1 MPFKTDLNV
10 TPYYDDFD
18 KSKNFQQILARPGY
32 AVQAREL
39 TQMQTIL
46 KNQIERLGNFSL
58 SDGTMVIPGSVKVVN
73 PIKGIKIQTSFGG
86 ATVDIT
92 QYTEDT
98 ILTGVTSGVQAQVMH
113 TEAGTSSDAP
123 TIYIK
128 YKKVGTDNTTTV
140 FQDGESISADKSVTH
155 GSTSFS
161 SGSASCAAATSSAAV
176 EGTGCQI
183 EAGVYWIRGSFVEV
197 STQMVMLSKF
207 TRKANKKVGFKIT
220 EDIITPESDTT
231 LLDNATGT
239 SNYVAKGAHRLKVTA
254 TLTSLDLDSTSD
266 ADFIQLLSVKN
277 GITQELAKTRLG
289 GILDTLAKRTY
300 DESGDYTVRP
310 FTFEMKESVTLNEN
324 EGIYDK
330 GDTTEGGLT
339 ASNDLLALTVSP
351 GKAYLR
357 GYDIEKI
364 TRTVVDIPKAR
375 EFNTINSGVTTYDV
389 GNFLNITNV
398 YGSPD
403 ISFISGETTPY
414 KQIDLYDTPTATRG
428 SSSGTR
434 LGVARARAIEYSSG
448 TAGSTTSVYKLYLFD
463 FRPFT
468 YLTLSDTP
476 SPTLEANHSN
486 GGVQVKGVTSK
497 ATGWVWSDGTG
508 SATVILTNVSG
519 TFIAGEKLTA
529 SDSEESD
536 SIIENSSNADIT
548 LTRAITKNVSQAR
561 QLHMTDVD
569 SGQNFTADVVL
580 DADPTT
586 ESFILLDQTD
596 DAGTDIEDHIISEL
610 DKLPMGL
617 ERAATGGTG
626 SSLKQAKLK
635 FAEKN
640 VSVFKMNKP
649 NVKTHLTATNAG
661 ASDTSYYLRKQ
672 FVTTSSSVG
681 VVTIS
686 AGTNEV
692 FNSHSEVDYMITI
705 LSAGSG
711 GTGQQGDVVSASTGF
726 SGGGTSTVTIT
737 NNAVFGNGAKLK
749 ITATLLKTSAVAK
762 TKTAKLMKQL
772 KVTSGTTHAYGTR
785 PSDKT
790 ISLGRADAFKLVAV
804 LDSEATATDASTPE
818 LTLGTV
824 VGNFT
829 KGEEITGSSSGAKG
843 RIIDT
848 SSPMSFVYKRGTK
861 ATFTTADT
869 ITGFSSDATAPIT
882 AVATGSTNITER
894 YELDT
899 GQRDNY
905 YDISRIVKKP
915 GKGSPLGRLLV
926 VYDYLEHGTGDFFT
940 VDSYTDVADQMTY
953 EDIPKYSATKVDPDD
968 PAPSGEYD
976 LQDVFD
982 IRPRAE
988 DIAGTSTNI
997 ETVDEITGNS
1007 FDFYHRQFDGTGA
1020 STINWVKPGSL
1031 ITTDF
1036 EYYIGYRGRLHLK
1049 RNGEMEFI
1057 QGKASEQPVYPEA
1070 NEQAMQLATVTV
1082 PPYTFKPQDAVVRR
1096 IKNKRFTMKDIGK
1109 LEERLNHVEY
1119 YTSLTLLE
1127 RDAESFQIQ
1136 DANGLDRF
1144 KSGFV
1149 VDNFSGHSVGDV
1161 RHGDYKCSIDMVNNE
1176 LRPLNVAKGVSMI
1189 ESVSTDSERA
1199 TLGYQKTGD
1208 LITLPYTEVVFQE
1221 QPYATRVERVTPV
1234 KLSNWVGD
1242 IELDPPSDEW
1252 FETEYA
1258 PDLIINVEGNFDT
1271 FSVNN
1276 ASAVGTVWNSWQ
1288 TSWSGTTTTTEED
1301 FNQNVSR
1308 TVTTTRG
1315 TSTRQ
1320 GVQTSIVPQIDLES
1334 QGTKVVQRAFIP
1346 FCRARN
1352 ITFTGVGFLPNI
1364 RLYAF
1369 FDGKNINKFITP
1381 LSGFTTDAADVSG
1394 VIQAESPLIT
1404 SASGKI
1410 KGLFALPD
1418 PKIEGNPVFRT
1429 GEVQFRLTSS
1439 STDVRTKDPETAGNA
1454 VYHAVGILET
1464 EQETIIAT
1472 RNARL
1477 ESRSVSQSQSVSS
1490 SQITN
1495 IQPLDTHT
1503 SEDVG
1508 GTGFDPIAQ
1517 TFYIEADPENA
1528 VSTSDSGLGN
1538 NPEGRFITSIDLF
1551 FSAKDEVLPLFV
1563 WIRPTGVE
1571 GEQGNAPGQRTLPF
1585 GKVTLEPSEINI
1597 SDDGNTATNVKFPS
1611 PVFVKNSNEYCVIV
1625 GTSSPKYK
1633 IWIARMGETAL
1644 GGSRTVSEQP
1654 HVGVLFKSHN
1664 ARTWAPSMTEDMKF
1678 KLYCAKFTTGTVGNF
1693 TFNNDTLES
1702 KTLAANPLTFTN
1714 GNTALLVNHLNH
1726 GMYDTTN
1733 NVTISG
1739 VVSGAE
1745 TTLASAMASDA
1756 TSLTLTSG
1764 DDFDDTTGKFAYD
1777 SSSQWWLKIDD
1788 EIMKYTTIDGTAV
1801 SSITRAQDSTS
1812 ATSHAA
1818 GAKVELYI
1826 LHKVPFIEINKTF
1839 NAIANINI
1847 DSYTVLLTSSPT
1859 ITGGTTTATNGG
1871 TSVKATENAI
1881 YDTGNAFVSVMKPP
1895 GTDLNAS
1902 IRPMTG
1908 TSPSGTQTPFTAT
1921 ASTNAIDLDLNENY
1935 NFDKPYI
1942 VASEINET
1950 LENGGNKSLNI
1961 DVVMSTN
1968 NADQSPVIDL
1978 SRSSWIAVGNRLNK
1992 IDSSSDVYPTS
2003 IYDASTDPLGDD
2015 NAAIYLTKKVTLEN
2029 PATALKVFFAG
2040 HRHSSAELELYYK
2053 ILRSDDASEF
2063 DDLSYEP
2070 FNSDGSPDDTVKPST
2085 DKKNFQ
2091 EYKYT
2096 AGVKDDGT
2104 GSSLDEF
2111 ISFQIKIVMKG
2122 TNSAEPP
2129 RIKDL
2134 RAIALAI

>member
-18 KSKNFQQILARPGY
+18 KSKNFQQVLARPGY

-580 DADPTT
+580 DAVPTT

-829 KGEEITGSSSGAKG
+829 KGEEITGSSSGA
-843 RIIDT
+843 
-848 SSPMSFVYKRGTK
+848 
-861 ATFTTADT
+861 
-869 ITGFSSDATAPIT
+869 
-882 AVATGSTNITER
+882 
-894 YELDT
+894 
-899 GQRDNY
+899 
-905 YDISRIVKKP
+905 
-915 GKGSPLGRLLV
+915 
-926 VYDYLEHGTGDFFT
+926 
-940 VDSYTDVADQMTY
+940 
-953 EDIPKYSATKVDPDD
+953 
-968 PAPSGEYD
+968 
-976 LQDVFD
+976 
-982 IRPRAE
+982 
-988 DIAGTSTNI
+988 
-997 ETVDEITGNS
+997 
-1007 FDFYHRQFDGTGA
+1007 
-1020 STINWVKPGSL
+1020 
-1031 ITTDF
+1031 
-1036 EYYIGYRGRLHLK
+1036 
-1049 RNGEMEFI
+1049 
-1057 QGKASEQPVYPEA
+1057 
-1070 NEQAMQLATVTV
+1070 
-1082 PPYTFKPQDAVVRR
+1082 
-1096 IKNKRFTMKDIGK
+1096 
-1109 LEERLNHVEY
+1109 
-1119 YTSLTLLE
+1119 
-1127 RDAESFQIQ
+1127 
-1136 DANGLDRF
+1136 
-1144 KSGFV
+1144 
-1149 VDNFSGHSVGDV
+1149 
-1161 RHGDYKCSIDMVNNE
+1161 
-1176 LRPLNVAKGVSMI
+1176 
-1189 ESVSTDSERA
+1189 
-1199 TLGYQKTGD
+1199 
-1208 LITLPYTEVVFQE
+1208 
-1221 QPYATRVERVTPV
+1221 
-1234 KLSNWVGD
+1234 
-1242 IELDPPSDEW
+1242 
-1252 FETEYA
+1252 
-1258 PDLIINVEGNFDT
+1258 
-1271 FSVNN
+1271 
-1276 ASAVGTVWNSWQ
+1276 
-1288 TSWSGTTTTTEED
+1288 
-1301 FNQNVSR
+1301 
-1308 TVTTTRG
+1308 
-1315 TSTRQ
+1315 
-1320 GVQTSIVPQIDLES
+1320 
-1334 QGTKVVQRAFIP
+1334 
-1346 FCRARN
+1346 
-1352 ITFTGVGFLPNI
+1352 
-1364 RLYAF
+1364 
-1369 FDGKNINKFITP
+1369 
-1381 LSGFTTDAADVSG
+1381 
-1394 VIQAESPLIT
+1394 
-1404 SASGKI
+1404 
-1410 KGLFALPD
+1410 
-1418 PKIEGNPVFRT
+1418 
-1429 GEVQFRLTSS
+1429 
-1439 STDVRTKDPETAGNA
+1439 
-1454 VYHAVGILET
+1454 
-1464 EQETIIAT
+1464 
-1472 RNARL
+1472 
-1477 ESRSVSQSQSVSS
+1477 
-1490 SQITN
+1490 
-1495 IQPLDTHT
+1495 
-1503 SEDVG
+1503 
-1508 GTGFDPIAQ
+1508 
-1517 TFYIEADPENA
+1517 
-1528 VSTSDSGLGN
+1528 
-1538 NPEGRFITSIDLF
+1538 
-1551 FSAKDEVLPLFV
+1551 
-1563 WIRPTGVE
+1563 
-1571 GEQGNAPGQRTLPF
+1571 
-1585 GKVTLEPSEINI
+1585 
-1597 SDDGNTATNVKFPS
+1597 
-1611 PVFVKNSNEYCVIV
+1611 
-1625 GTSSPKYK
+1625 
-1633 IWIARMGETAL
+1633 
-1644 GGSRTVSEQP
+1644 
-1654 HVGVLFKSHN
+1654 
-1664 ARTWAPSMTEDMKF
+1664 
-1678 KLYCAKFTTGTVGNF
+1678 
-1693 TFNNDTLES
+1693 
-1702 KTLAANPLTFTN
+1702 
-1714 GNTALLVNHLNH
+1714 
-1726 GMYDTTN
+1726 
-1733 NVTISG
+1733 
-1739 VVSGAE
+1739 
-1745 TTLASAMASDA
+1745 
-1756 TSLTLTSG
+1756 
-1764 DDFDDTTGKFAYD
+1764 
-1777 SSSQWWLKIDD
+1777 
-1788 EIMKYTTIDGTAV
+1788 
-1801 SSITRAQDSTS
+1801 
-1812 ATSHAA
+1812 
-1818 GAKVELYI
+1818 
-1826 LHKVPFIEINKTF
+1826 
-1839 NAIANINI
+1839 
-1847 DSYTVLLTSSPT
+1847 
-1859 ITGGTTTATNGG
+1859 
-1871 TSVKATENAI
+1871 
-1881 YDTGNAFVSVMKPP
+1881 
-1895 GTDLNAS
+1895 
-1902 IRPMTG
+1902 
-1908 TSPSGTQTPFTAT
+1908 
-1921 ASTNAIDLDLNENY
+1921 
-1935 NFDKPYI
+1935 
-1942 VASEINET
+1942 
-1950 LENGGNKSLNI
+1950 
-1961 DVVMSTN
+1961 
-1968 NADQSPVIDL
+1968 
-1978 SRSSWIAVGNRLNK
+1978 
-1992 IDSSSDVYPTS
+1992 
-2003 IYDASTDPLGDD
+2003 
-2015 NAAIYLTKKVTLEN
+2015 
-2029 PATALKVFFAG
+2029 
-2040 HRHSSAELELYYK
+2040 
-2053 ILRSDDASEF
+2053 
-2063 DDLSYEP
+2063 
-2070 FNSDGSPDDTVKPST
+2070 
-2085 DKKNFQ
+2085 
-2091 EYKYT
+2091 
-2096 AGVKDDGT
+2096 
-2104 GSSLDEF
+2104 
-2111 ISFQIKIVMKG
+2111 
-2122 TNSAEPP
+2122 
-2129 RIKDL
+2129 
-2134 RAIALAI
+2134 